1 MLTRQTVT
9 YISLFTGIFLIALVV
24 GNIIV
29 MSVSLVPLFTVLIG
43 LLLEQPKTI
52 QGTICSVNKSV
63 WVGTIIEVTSD
74 IVIKDGIGV
83 VVLTQR
89 LPASFELVE
98 GSNIRMV
105 WKGIRQKS
113 IVLSYRVRCSKRGKY
128 SLHPIQWESRH
139 LGSLTQTITSEVA
152 GTSADLIVKP
162 KILNV
167 RRIRGM
173 VSLAS
178 SPMPVIDVARIGV
191 ATTDFREIR
200 RYVYG
205 DSIKAINWKATARQ
219 SGGEGTWP
227 LVNEYEVEGK
237 KTVWIFLDAS
247 SYMEVGTTISNPFEY
262 ALEAT
267 NGVAYY
273 YLDRGY
279 RVGMYIYHHRGELFF
294 PDSGKRQ
301 FNKLAKKLIDLRA
314 SSTGDDLPRAINKCR
329 RYILGYNPLCIVIT
343 RIDSGFTDSLIS
355 GAKKLIIL
363 RGRVRRRLPIM
374 VISIAGYN
382 LIPRSG
388 KYDDNAAMLRHLE
401 LRPLVR
407 RLHGLCGS
415 VLEWNP
421 RREEF
426 GSTLLRHLKAL

>member
-1 MLTRQTVT
+1 MLTRQTAA
-9 YISLFTGIFLIALVV
+9 YIALFTGIFLIALVI

-63 WVGTIIEVTSD
+63 WVGNVIQVTSE

-83 VVLTQR
+83 VVLTQQ
-89 LPASFELVE
+89 LPASFELIE
-98 GSNIRMV
+98 GSNVRMT
-105 WKGIRQKS
+105 WKGFKQKS
-113 IVLSYRVRCSKRGKY
+113 VLLSYRVRCSKRGSY
-128 SLHPIQWESRH
+128 NLHPVQWESRH
-139 LGSLTQTITSEVA
+139 LGGLTQTITSEVA

-173 VSLAS
+173 VSFTS
-178 SPMPVIDVARIGV
+178 SSLPAIDVAKIGV

-205 DSIKAINWKATARQ
+205 DSIRAINWKATAKQ
-219 SGGEGTWP
+219 TGDGGIWP

-247 SYMEVGTTISNPFEY
+247 SYMEVGTTISNPLEY

-279 RVGMYIYHHRGELFF
+279 RVGMYIYHHSGQLFY

-301 FNKLAKKLIDLRA
+301 FNKLSKKLTDLRA
-314 SSTGDDLPRAINKCR
+314 SSTGDDLPEAIDKCR

-343 RIDSGFTDSLIS
+343 RVDSGFTDSLIS

-382 LIPRSG
+382 LMTQSS
-388 KYDDNAAMLRHLE
+388 KYGDNAAMLRHLE

-407 RLHGLCGS
+407 RLHGVCGS